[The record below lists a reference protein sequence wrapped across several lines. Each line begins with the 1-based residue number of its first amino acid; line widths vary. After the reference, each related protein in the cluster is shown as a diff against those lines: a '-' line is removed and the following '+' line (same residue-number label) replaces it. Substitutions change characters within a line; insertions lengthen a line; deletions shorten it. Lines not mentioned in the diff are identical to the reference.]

1 MLTRSDIINI
11 KEILDSS
18 KWESFE
24 KVRDEMKVKWEQSSV
39 KGANEFETI
48 WNVAYKEG
56 VIAGLTGFIEQLE
69 KEAYD

>member
-24 KVRDEMKVKWEQSSV
+24 KVANDLKEKWSTTNL

>member
-24 KVRDEMKVKWEQSSV
+24 KVANDLKEKWSTTNL

-56 VIAGLTGFIEQLE
+56 VIAGLTGFIEHLV